1 LDNKQLESC
10 SWSASDFVRWWQG
23 ETIKEKI
30 ARKPVEK
37 KMGQT
42 GRTEVIHLDDN
53 LIHYRT
59 SLWERITAI
68 VCAVTVILFVF
79 IVVLREQPFSD
90 PNQVILIRM
99 ILSLAIAILGAV
111 VPGFLNVSLSGK
123 SGKK

>member
-1 LDNKQLESC
+1 
-10 SWSASDFVRWWQG
+10 
-23 ETIKEKI
+23 
-30 ARKPVEK
+30 VEK